1 MNGGKKL
8 DNQEILLKIIV
19 ESWRFMK
26 TTENL
31 INRLPAVDQLR
42 YINRCQWYS
51 KMLIENTAL
60 LGAKILVFDGQE
72 YDNGMPVT
80 ALNLEEFGPDDT
92 LVIEQTLE
100 PTILDVTNNQLLKM
114 GTVMLRKA
122 V

>member
-1 MNGGKKL
+1 MN
-8 DNQEILLKIIV
+8 NQEILLKIII

-26 TTENL
+26 TTESL
-31 INRLPAVDQLR
+31 IKRLPAVDQKR
-42 YINRCQWYS
+42 YIGRCQWYS
-51 KMLIENTAL
+51 KMLVENTAL
-60 LGAKILVFDGQE
+60 LGAKILEFDGQE
-72 YDNGMPVT
+72 FDNGMPVT

-100 PTILDVTNNQLLKM
+100 PTILDVTNNQLLKI